1 MITSVELFNFKCF
14 RQVTVPFG
22 GLTVLTGLNGSGKS
36 TVIQSLLVLRQS
48 YTVGYLET
56 GSLLLSGE
64 LVDIGTGSDVLHE
77 EAQEDAI
84 GIKLTDGVDFDF
96 SYAYDRDGNELKSSA
111 VFSEDLL
118 SGLSIFSASFSY
130 LRAERNGP
138 RTVSPMSERKIR
150 AKDLG
155 RDGELV
161 LHNIAAYGALL
172 LDSNDQRLKESADS
186 CSLLDQVVAWMQEVS
201 PGAAIGIQL
210 IREADLVVAGY
221 SFSRDGDVRS
231 RGYRPTNV
239 GFGLSYSLPIIYSL
253 LSAKSGAL
261 VIIENPEAH
270 LHPRGQTRLGQLAVR
285 AAAAGVQVVVETHSD
300 HFLDGV
306 RLEVRRASLS
316 AQLCRINYFSR
327 LGISASIESPVLDA
341 DGRLSH
347 WPAGFFD
354 QQDLNL
360 AALVAPKDV

>member
-1 MITSVELFNFKCF
+1 MITSIELFNFKCF
-14 RQVTVPFG
+14 RNVAVPFG

-48 YTVGYLET
+48 HVAGYLES

-84 GIKLTDGVDFDF
+84 GIKLIDGDCFDF
-96 SYAYDRDGNELKSSA
+96 SYAYDRNSNELKSSA
-111 VFSEDLL
+111 SHSENSLQVL
-118 SGLSIFSASFSY
+118 PLFSADFSY

-138 RTVSPMSERKIR
+138 RTVSPMSEKNIR
-150 AKDLG
+150 VKDLG

-161 LHNIAAYGALL
+161 LHNIATYGTLV
-172 LDSNDQRLKESADS
+172 LDSNDQRLKDSADS
-186 CSLLDQVVAWMQEVS
+186 CSLLDQVVAWMQDVS
-201 PGAAIGIQL
+201 PGASIGIRM

-221 SFSRDGDVRS
+221 SFSREGDVRS

-285 AAAAGVQVVVETHSD
+285 AVAAGVQVVVETHSD

-306 RLEVRRASLS
+306 RLEVRRSIIPPEI
-316 AQLCRINYFSR
+316 CKINYFSR
-327 LGISASIESPVLDA
+327 IGISASVDSPELDA

-347 WPAGFFD
+347 WPVGFFD

-360 AALVAPKDV
+360 AELVAPKEI

>member
-1 MITSVELFNFKCF
+1 MITAVELFNFKCF
-14 RQVTVPFG
+14 RKTAVPFG

-36 TVIQSLLVLRQS
+36 TVIQALLVLRQS
-48 YTVGYLET
+48 YLAGYLES

-64 LVDIGTGSDVLHE
+64 LVDIGAGSDVLHE

-84 GIKLTDGVDFDF
+84 GIKLIDGEGFDF
-96 SYAYDRDGNELKSSA
+96 LYAYDRNSNELKSNQACATSS
-111 VFSEDLL
+111 VQYLP
-118 SGLSIFSASFSY
+118 IFSSSFSY

-138 RTVSPMSERKIR
+138 RTVSPMSERNIR
-150 AKDLG
+150 EKDLG

-161 LHNIAAYGALL
+161 LHNIATYGTSL
-172 LDSNDQRLKESADS
+172 LDSKDRRLKDSADS
-186 CSLLDQVVAWMQEVS
+186 CSLLDQVVAWMQDVS
-201 PGAAIGIQL
+201 PGASIDIRM

-221 SFSRDGDVRS
+221 SFAREGDVRS

-253 LSAKSGAL
+253 LSAKPGAL
-261 VIIENPEAH
+261 VVVENPEAH
-270 LHPRGQTRLGQLAVR
+270 LHPRGQTRLGQLAVK

-300 HFLDGV
+300 HFLDGM
-306 RLEVRRASLS
+306 RLEVRRSS
-316 AQLCRINYFSR
+316 VPPELCRINYFSR
-327 LGISASIESPVLDA
+327 VGISASVESPELDA

-347 WPAGFFD
+347 WPVGFFD

-360 AALVAPKDV
+360 AELVAPKEF